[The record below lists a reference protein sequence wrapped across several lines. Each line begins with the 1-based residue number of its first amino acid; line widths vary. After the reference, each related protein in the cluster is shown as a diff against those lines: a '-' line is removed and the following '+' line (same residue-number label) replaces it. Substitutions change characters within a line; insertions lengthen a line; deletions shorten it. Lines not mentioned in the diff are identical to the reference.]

1 MADGKKSG
9 HGQGGRPPS
18 EALRESGRRRAAEN
32 NAKRHLRP
40 KCGAKRRNG
49 EPCQQL
55 AGKSGRCHI
64 HGGRTPRGDKWHVP
78 QPTREG
84 PDAGERLERKLA
96 DVAQRRERQAAR
108 RAAMSA
114 EKRAAH
120 RAWQESHRPGN
131 AKARAA
137 HGARRRQDIE
147 ASVWLHSVM
156 QGENDEGANTTE
168 AAPALMREA
177 PAAAPLDAECPTD
190 EVRAMQSPIGLF
202 AAGHDHTDGD
212 DDHQPARPYREAE
225 EAIGVLVGMIR
236 DAKTPPTARVQACGQ
251 ILRAAGMFEKPDD
264 SGSDVPPHLMTPAQL
279 ARATAAVTQ
288 RLSQIQ
294 RERAERALPVL
305 EAKAE
310 RPGVAE
316 LENPDEAGIFG

>member
-1 MADGKKSG
+1 MAGGKKSG
-9 HGQGGRPPS
+9 AGRGGRAPS
-18 EALRESGRRRAAEN
+18 EAQRENGRRRAAEN
-32 NAKRHLRP
+32 NAVRHLRP

-49 EPCQQL
+49 EPCQQT
-55 AGKSGRCHI
+55 AMPSGRCYL
-64 HGGRTPRGDKWHVP
+64 HGGRTPRGDKWHTP
-78 QPTREG
+78 QPTRDG
-84 PDAGERLERKLA
+84 PDAGERLERKLQDLA
-96 DVAQRRERQAAR
+96 RRRERQAAR
-108 RAAMSA
+108 RAGMTAK
-114 EKRAAH
+114 EGAAH

-147 ASVWLHSVM
+147 ASLWLHSVM
-156 QGENDEGANTTE
+156 RGENDEGAKTTE

-190 EVRAMQSPIGLF
+190 EVRAMQSHKAIFP
-202 AAGHDHTDGD
+202 AGHDHAED
-212 DDHQPARPYREAE
+212 DDHQPPRPYREAE

-264 SGSDVPPHLMTPAQL
+264 GGSDVPPHLMTPAQL
-279 ARATAAVTQ
+279 ARATAAAAQ
-288 RLSQIQ
+288 RLEQIH
-294 RERAERALPVL
+294 RERAERARPVL

-310 RPGVAE
+310 LPAVAE
-316 LENPDEAGIFG
+316 SQDQDGAGIFG